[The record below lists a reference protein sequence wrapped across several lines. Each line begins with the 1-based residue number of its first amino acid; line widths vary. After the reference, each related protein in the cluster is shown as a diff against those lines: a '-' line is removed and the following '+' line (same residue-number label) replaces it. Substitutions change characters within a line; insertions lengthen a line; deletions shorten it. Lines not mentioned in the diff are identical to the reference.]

1 MLDAAARRPE
11 FYLGADEP
19 SHARTLPCTPDSVAI
34 ARRLVAA
41 ALARWEM
48 PEELA
53 DRARL
58 VVSELATNALVH
70 ARTCG
75 ASIRVTVTR
84 IEDDHVQVAV
94 TDLDRRPLAPRH
106 ADPDDEGGRGLDLVA
121 ALSLRW
127 GCERRHWGKRVW
139 AELA

>member
-1 MLDAAARRPE
+1 MLDVPARRPE
-11 FYLGADEP
+11 FYLGADES
-19 SHARTLPCTPDSVAI
+19 SHARTLPCTPDSVAV
-34 ARRLVAA
+34 ARRLVVAV
-41 ALARWEM
+41 LARWNL
-48 PEELA
+48 PEDLA

-58 VVSELATNALVH
+58 VVSELVTNALVH

-94 TDLDRRPLAPRH
+94 TDLDRRPLIPRH
-106 ADPDDEGGRGLDLVA
+106 AGPDDEGGRGLDLVA

-127 GCERRHWGKRVW
+127 GYERRHWGKRVW